1 MSDRIRV
8 LHVDDEPDF
17 VDLSASYLERENSRL
32 TVETATSPDD
42 GLDQLS
48 DELDCIISDYDMPG
62 MNGIEFLEAV
72 RTEYP
77 DLPFILFTG
86 KGSESVAGD
95 AISAGIT
102 DYLQK
107 ETGVEQYTVLAN
119 RAQNAVSQYRAQRR
133 AAQRKRDLTHERD
146 RLAAAFDAVPHPLVH
161 VRIDDEPIVLRVN
174 DAFEAVFGLDRTAV
188 RGTSLDDQIV
198 PESDAD
204 CSRDINELARSG
216 QRVEREV
223 VRETVDGERTFIF
236 TNAMVTNEEGP
247 TEGIGTY
254 VDISEHK
261 AHERERK

>member
-17 VDLSASYLERENSRL
+17 VDLAATYVERATSRI

-42 GLDQLS
+42 GLDRLT
-48 DELDCIISDYDMPG
+48 DDIDCVISDYDMPR

-72 RTEYP
+72 RVEYP

-86 KGSESVAGD
+86 KGSETVAGD
-95 AISAGIT
+95 AISAGVT

-119 RAQNAVSQYRAQRR
+119 RTENAVTQYRAQRR
-133 AAQRKRDLTHERD
+133 ATQRKRDLAHEQD

-174 DAFEAVFGLDRTAV
+174 DAFEAVFGLDGAAV
-188 RGTSLDDQIV
+188 RGSSLDEHIV

-204 CSRDINELARSG
+204 RSRDINERARSG
-216 QRVEREV
+216 ERVEWEV
-223 VRETVDGERTFIF
+223 VRETVDGERTFMF

-254 VDISEHK
+254 VDMSEH
-261 AHERERK
+261 